1 MGKIE
6 IILAR
11 AVIPGYIF
19 RTNIIYYYYIVAGR
33 RTRNYNS
40 RRKSIR
46 NNIVIVNIITTDNV
60 CWDLTSC
67 NETTALSSGTP

>member
-6 IILAR
+6 IILASP
-11 AVIPGYIF
+11 VIPGYRF
-19 RTNIIYYYYIVAGR
+19 RTNVIYIVAGR

-46 NNIVIVNIITTDNV
+46 NNIVI
-60 CWDLTSC
+60 L
-67 NETTALSSGTP
+67 